1 MGGIKDLFNGRVE
14 FIGDIGERIKEDYLR
29 MLRFIR
35 FHVKYSSK
43 EVSEEK
49 ILVLKKFSD
58 QVKNLSKERI
68 LQEQRIIFSQNLSKS
83 IISAD
88 LMIKTNLDL
97 SCYGIKFDLAK
108 IKALQEFSINLNW
121 ISKLAILTY
130 RNQTGK
136 FLKFFPLS
144 SREKLVFFN
153 LKKLL
158 IKKEVNQ
165 LLSDDWKFAV
175 YYLGDDVALRLL
187 LSSDLTDKI
196 KNRMK
201 LILKFTKPEF
211 PICGDDLIKL
221 GFRQGVDLGKVLKK
235 LEIKWVKS
243 NFLIDKD
250 QLLAETNN

>member
-1 MGGIKDLFNGRVE
+1 
-14 FIGDIGERIKEDYLR
+14 
-29 MLRFIR
+29 
-35 FHVKYSSK
+35 
-43 EVSEEK
+43 
-49 ILVLKKFSD
+49 
-58 QVKNLSKERI
+58 
-68 LQEQRIIFSQNLSKS
+68 
-83 IISAD
+83 
-88 LMIKTNLDL
+88 
-97 SCYGIKFDLAK
+97 
-108 IKALQEFSINLNW
+108 
-121 ISKLAILTY
+121 
-130 RNQTGK
+130 
-136 FLKFFPLS
+136 
-144 SREKLVFFN
+144 
-153 LKKLL
+153 L
-158 IKKEVNQ
+158 IEKEVNQ